1 MKNIFHPKMKIIA
14 QKIAIPN
21 FAEILKYGTIW
32 QVEHFRRG
40 ELIGFSQHHNLFVD
54 EGITYA
60 LDVAFSG
67 GSAITSWYVVL
78 FEDNHTPAAG
88 DTYATPGFTETTAYD
103 ESTRPAW
110 SEAGVSGKQLTN
122 SASKASFTFNATKT
136 IYGGGLVGGGTAAST
151 KGDAAGGGKLLC
163 ESQFTGGSK
172 SVESTDVLK
181 VTVTLTGQDA

>member
-1 MKNIFHPKMKIIA
+1 MRNIFKPGMRIAA
-14 QKIAIPN
+14 QKIAISN
-21 FAEILKYGTIW
+21 FAEMLKFGTVW
-32 QVEHFRRG
+32 NVEHFRAGR
-40 ELIGFSQHHNLFVD
+40 LIDYSQHRNLFVD

-60 LDVAFSG
+60 LDAAFSG
-67 GSAITSWYVVL
+67 GTAITSWYVVL

-88 DTYATPGFTETTAYD
+88 DTYATPGFTETTAYT
-103 ESTRPAW
+103 ESSRPAW

-163 ESQFTGGSK
+163 ESAFTGGSK